1 MTIMIFKAQS
11 EKIHRRTMS
20 QVGARLGGKR
30 ASSLML
36 VLWAIMF
43 MGFAVMGVVEMMQ
56 FSIEENAI
64 SAREFRAL
72 HMAECGI
79 ALGLHPQIK
88 PGDPALIHK
97 LGSDSSIEVK
107 ISSEGARFPI
117 NYITDTGY
125 REAAYRLFVNWGI
138 NPDDANVAADSLS
151 DWADSDDNPR
161 SQGAESDYYK
171 GLGYMDFP
179 RNQGFSSLE
188 EMVLV
193 RGMDAIEKAKPDWRE
208 YFTVYGDGL
217 IDLNNASRDLIVAV
231 CDVAET
237 EADGLIR
244 ERNGPDST
252 AGTEDDK
259 TLSASEAQKLL
270 GLDTQKYA
278 SLQARITTDHL
289 TRRVESIGRVGES
302 TYKVVV
308 VARRQDDGSLSYIAR
323 MENQ

>member
-1 MTIMIFKAQS
+1 MKVHAP
-11 EKIHRRTMS
+11 IHQAHAGRQFVAS
-20 QVGARLGGKR
+20 VLGTRSG
-30 ASSLML
+30 SSLML

-43 MGFAVMGVVEMMQ
+43 MGFAVMGVVEMLQ
-56 FSIEENAI
+56 FSVEENAI
-64 SAREFRAL
+64 ASREFRAL
-72 HMAECGI
+72 HMAECGV
-79 ALGLHPQIK
+79 ALGLHPQVK
-88 PGDPALIHK
+88 PGDPVLKQKVGTDGA
-97 LGSDSSIEVK
+97 IEVK

-125 REAAYRLFVNWGI
+125 REAIYRLFVNWGL
-138 NPDDANVAADSLS
+138 NPDDANVAADSLA
-151 DWADSDDNPR
+151 DWADSDNNPR

-188 EMVLV
+188 EMMLV
-193 RGMDAIEKAKPDWRE
+193 RGMDAVEKAKPDWRD

-217 IDLNNASRDLIVAV
+217 IDLNNASRDIIVAV
-231 CDVAET
+231 CDVVDT
-237 EADGLIR
+237 EADSLIR
-244 ERNGPDST
+244 ERNGPDSL

-259 TLSASEAQKLL
+259 TLSSSQARQLL
-270 GLDTQKYA
+270 GLDPQKYA
-278 SLQARITTDHL
+278 SLEARITTDHL